1 MAKAKITI
9 SGKNL
14 HSLGILEN
22 TLVMCVEKVL
32 EILHL
37 FLLDVSYDY
46 KRNEVKS
53 KVN

>member
-1 MAKAKITI
+1 MAKTKITI
-9 SGKNL
+9 NGKNL

-37 FLLDVSYDY
+37 FLLDVSCDY
-46 KRNEVKS
+46 KEMKCNQK
-53 KVN
+53 